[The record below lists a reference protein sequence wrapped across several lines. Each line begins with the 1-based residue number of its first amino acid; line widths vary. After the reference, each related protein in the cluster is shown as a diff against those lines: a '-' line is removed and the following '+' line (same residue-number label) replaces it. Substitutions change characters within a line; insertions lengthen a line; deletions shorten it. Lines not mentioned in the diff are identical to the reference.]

1 MNTTKFV
8 VFTKYY
14 FLEVAKILRVRVLKS
29 IQKKEDEKMLQT
41 ELKVVAVGELM
52 VSVVRNKPYAFA
64 YLTKLANYKLITNK
78 VVFVKVYFKQKYGW

>member
-1 MNTTKFV
+1 
-8 VFTKYY
+8 
-14 FLEVAKILRVRVLKS
+14 
-29 IQKKEDEKMLQT
+29 MLQT